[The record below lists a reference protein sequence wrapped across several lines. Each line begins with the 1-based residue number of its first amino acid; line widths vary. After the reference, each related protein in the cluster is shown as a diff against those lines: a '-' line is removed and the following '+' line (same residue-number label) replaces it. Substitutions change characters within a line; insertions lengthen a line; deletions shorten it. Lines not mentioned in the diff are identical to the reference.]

1 VRGPCA
7 GKACFL
13 LNDNTMVPTMIT
25 VEELSSRLV
34 MHFKMVRLTALQDTP
49 TAFASTYSR
58 ESKLSDE
65 DWLTRVSTWNS
76 DRSTCYLAMEKGAP
90 CGIIAG
96 KCDEHDLQRA
106 HVLSMWVAPTH
117 RRTGL
122 GSRLVSAVQSWA
134 QNLGVHELRLMVT
147 STNATA
153 IRFYEK
159 CGFTLTGV
167 SQPFPNH
174 PALSESEMLKPIKN
188 SNPRD

>member
-1 VRGPCA
+1 
-7 GKACFL
+7 
-13 LNDNTMVPTMIT
+13 MVPTMIT

-34 MHFKMVRLTALQDTP
+34 WHFKMVRLSALQDTP

-58 ESKLSDE
+58 ESQLSDE
-65 DWLTRVSTWNS
+65 DWLTRASTWNN
-76 DRSTCYLAMEKGAP
+76 DRSRCYIAMDEGAP

-96 KCDEHDLQRA
+96 KCDEYDLQRA
-106 HVLSMWVAPTH
+106 YLLSMWVAPAH

-159 CGFTLTGV
+159 CGFTLTGM

-174 PALSESEMLKPIKN
+174 PTLFESEMVKSLQN
-188 SNPRD
+188 SNTRDH